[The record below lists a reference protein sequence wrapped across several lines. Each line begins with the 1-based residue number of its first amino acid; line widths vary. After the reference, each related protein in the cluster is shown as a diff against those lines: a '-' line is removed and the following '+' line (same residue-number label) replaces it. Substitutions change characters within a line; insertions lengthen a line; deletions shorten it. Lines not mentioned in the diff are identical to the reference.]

1 MNAPTDPNSQAAAVA
16 ASSSSV
22 EAVADSQAKTK
33 RAKRSWTSRL
43 LRFALI
49 LVCLIAIS
57 IVALYVVLLFTPVK
71 LPFIAD
77 ASRSIAADSMDA
89 NMDVSLGETFLA
101 LESGAPVIRFSPVKM
116 VNRLTLAEVDMEAF
130 EIGFSPWSALLG
142 QPGIEITIVRPQLQL
157 VQDMLGPRLAKFE
170 EIDAGDGSLPTI
182 VVQEG
187 GLALPSVGIT
197 SFGLDVRDTSDAFP
211 TVEFRSDNDWLV
223 YNLLS
228 SEDGLKNVAD
238 NGMAGVFSRLSIRD
252 GTVDMHDVV
261 FGLVR
266 RFSSL
271 GLRMSVDSTTGDIEG
286 TFSAEI
292 AGDVMT
298 GSLSR
303 KVGDDGFTRMVT
315 AIQGANFSSLAPF
328 MDDPASMTAFQ
339 GVGNSLSEFVFERTD
354 DVVRLVGGSIQADL
368 AGMTMR
374 LKEDS
379 FPIVE
384 AKLNMDWDNSKST
397 FTLNPSRVQVAN
409 SSAELSGV
417 FVMGLDNTF
426 GPIVSM
432 TTTAKDIVI
441 HPSDMD
447 APLVPIDEMFF
458 KGWSAPLYGAMG
470 IDQVVLKRGNMRMAG
485 QGRAD
490 LLRMGAGFNLEMAIE
505 NATADDLKRL
515 WPYVTGTSGRDWFV
529 ENIITGSVKQSLVR
543 MNFPVGS
550 MSAEGEKWVWPENS
564 FYVEMT
570 AEDVTFLPGQGFD
583 PILATGETK
592 LLMRDGDL
600 SVAFGDASIGTDA
613 GDLLVQGGAFTW
625 APSAN
630 GENSVFAFSGRVDAP
645 IGAVI
650 DIVEERAADR
660 LAAVELPISL
670 ESLSGNLQTDIVAS
684 FELSGDSYDVVD
696 QEFEVSGRVSNF
708 ASAEKLMD
716 RTLSNGQFSFDVDG
730 DGYRLSGPADIDGLT
745 ANLSLRGTL
754 EEGNSPQVA
763 LSAKFGADDLKDF
776 GFDVSDVMGG
786 TVQFT
791 GRPRDDGSIDVSVD
805 LKDTSLNIADIGL
818 KKSRGTAGSLDANV
832 AFDGPQI
839 SVKDIDLDFGN
850 VLLRGDI
857 GFHETNGLTRANFST
872 FRLSSGDDARLSLT
886 PLNGGYSISLRG
898 NQLDL
903 KPLLGRFF
911 ALDGGGSGGPS
922 VEVVDQPIV
931 LDAQL
936 ERALGFYATTAF
948 NLNAQLSVRGSDLR
962 NVNMQAQ
969 FGSGN
974 GVSVTTNPIEGGKV
988 LSVAFNDL
996 GQVLRFV
1003 GTYPQLVGGNGSL
1016 VLTTKNAEGADYGE
1030 LSIQDFSVANEANIA
1045 QVLGNHEDSRQ
1056 LIARGN
1062 RIDIESGTASF
1073 VRKSDRIEITNAVID
1088 GGAIGGTARG
1098 FIYTDAG
1105 QYDITGTY
1113 IPLFRLNNAFQQ
1125 LPLLGRLLGG
1135 REGEGL
1141 IGVTFAVRG
1150 DLNDPK
1156 FQVNPASILVPG
1168 AFRSLFEFRANEL
1181 PDAQN

>member
-1 MNAPTDPNSQAAAVA
+1 MNASIQNNSHIDATPPSDQS
-16 ASSSSV
+16 ASRN
-22 EAVADSQAKTK
+22 ETNG
-33 RAKRSWTSRL
+33 KRSKPSLRHKLFRL
-43 LRFALI
+43 ALAVL
-49 LVCLIAIS
+49 LVIVFVC
-57 IVALYVVLLFTPVK
+57 VALYVVLIFTPIK
-71 LPFIAD
+71 IPFVAD
-77 ASRSIAADSMDA
+77 AAREAAAESLNEDMDI
-89 NMDVSLGETFLA
+89 SLGETYLA
-101 LESGAPVIRFSPVKM
+101 IEAGLPVVRFSPVKM
-116 VNRLTLAEVDMEAF
+116 TNTVTFAEVDMEAL
-130 EIGFSPWSALLG
+130 EIGFSPISALLG
-142 QPGIEITIVRPQLQL
+142 QPGIEVTIVRPQLQL

-170 EIDAGDGSLPTI
+170 EVDPGDGGLPTI

-187 GLALPSVGIT
+187 GVALPSVGIT
-197 SFGLDVRDTSDAFP
+197 SFGLDVRDTSEAFP

-223 YNLLS
+223 YNLLA

-238 NGMAGVFSRLSIRD
+238 NGMAGVFSRLSVRD

-266 RFSSL
+266 RFESL
-271 GLRMSVDSTTGDIEG
+271 GLNMTVDSTNGDIKG

-298 GSLSR
+298 GEISR
-303 KVGDDGFTRMVT
+303 KVGDDGLTRMVT
-315 AIQGANFSSLAPF
+315 AIQGVNFSSLAPF

-339 GVGNSLSEFVFERTD
+339 GVGNSLSEFVFERNGEI
-354 DVVRLVGGSIQADL
+354 VRLVGGNIQADL

-374 LKEDS
+374 LQEDR

-384 AKLNMDWDNSKST
+384 ASLNMDWDNSQST
-397 FTLNPSRVQVAN
+397 FTLQPSRVQIAN
-409 SSAELSGV
+409 SSAILSGV

-432 TTTAKDIVI
+432 TTTAKDIFI
-441 HPSDMD
+441 HPNDMD
-447 APLVPIDEMFF
+447 APTEPVDEMYF

-470 IDQVVLKRGNMRMAG
+470 IDQVVLKRGDMRMAG

-490 LLRMGAGFNLEMAIE
+490 MVRMGAGFNLEMAIE

-529 ENIITGSVKQSLVR
+529 ENIVSGSVKNSLVR

-550 MSAEGEKWVWPENS
+550 MSEDDEKWVWPENS

-570 AEDVTFLPGQGFD
+570 AEDVTFLPGQDFD

-592 LLMRDGDL
+592 LLMQDADL
-600 SVAFGDASIGTDA
+600 SVAFGDASIATNA
-613 GDLLVQGGAFTW
+613 GDLLVEGGAFTW
-625 APSAN
+625 GPSET
-630 GENSVFAFSGRVDAP
+630 GDTSVFAFSGTANAP
-645 IGAVI
+645 ISAVI
-650 DIVEERAADR
+650 DLVEEHAADR
-660 LAAVELPISL
+660 LANVEVPISL
-670 ESLSGNLQTDIVAS
+670 ASLSGNLTTDIEAA
-684 FELSGDSYDVVD
+684 FELTEEGYEVVD
-696 QEFEVSGRVSNF
+696 QTFDVSGRVSNF

-716 RTLSNGQFSFDVDG
+716 RTLNNGQFSFDIDG
-730 DGYRLSGPADIDGLT
+730 DGYSLSGPADIDGLT

-754 EEGNSPQVA
+754 EEGSTPQVA
-763 LSAKFGADDLKDF
+763 LSATFGADDLSDF
-776 GFDVSDVMGG
+776 GFDVSDVMAG

-791 GRPRDDGSIDVSVD
+791 GRPLDDGSIDVSVD

-818 KKSRGTAGSLDANV
+818 EKARGTAGTLDANV
-832 AFDGPQI
+832 SFDGPQI
-839 SVKDIDLDFGN
+839 SVKNVDLDFGD

-857 GFHETNGLTRANFST
+857 GLHQTNGLTAADFST
-872 FRLSSGDDARLSLT
+872 FRLSSGDDARLSLR
-886 PLNGGYSISLRG
+886 PRDGGYSITLRG

-903 KPLLGRFF
+903 TPLLARFF

-974 GVSVTTNPIEGGKV
+974 GVSVTTNPVDGGKV

-996 GQVLRFV
+996 GQILRFV

-1016 VLTTKNAEGADYGE
+1016 VLRTVDAEGTDYGE
-1030 LSIQDFSVANEANIA
+1030 LSIQDFSIANETNIA

-1056 LIARGN
+1056 LIASGN
-1062 RIDIESGTASF
+1062 RLDIESGTASF

-1088 GGAIGGTARG
+1088 GGRIGGTARG

-1105 QYDITGTY
+1105 QYDIAGTY
-1113 IPLFRLNNAFQQ
+1113 IPLFGLNNAFQQ
-1125 LPLLGRLLGG
+1125 LPLFGRLLGG

-1150 DLNDPK
+1150 DLDSPQ
-1156 FQVNPASILVPG
+1156 FLVNPASILVPG
-1168 AFRSLFEFRANEL
+1168 AFRSLFEFRANER